1 MPAAEGWCDH
11 DIAAG
16 RLAAVEQLDLRANE
30 QPPRGPAAVRR
41 SLGHASQCRSSQ
53 PGSLPSRRVLRFVM
67 FFSVHKSKW
76 VEFAQLGYSQPLS
89 MRRLDY
95 LVDSVRRSFGDA
107 TNQLI
112 DYLGARPTLLS
123 GCSCDFHDGRCFVQ
137 AAKLSTRICATRCCP
152 YQQPRPQQALPAA
165 QGSHDRASQ
174 GRALSPECARLPNR
188 RRSGRTQRA
197 DALA

>member
-1 MPAAEGWCDH
+1 
-11 DIAAG
+11 
-16 RLAAVEQLDLRANE
+16 
-30 QPPRGPAAVRR
+30 
-41 SLGHASQCRSSQ
+41 
-53 PGSLPSRRVLRFVM
+53 M

-123 GCSCDFHDGRCFVQ
+123 GGSCAFHVYADLRDQMLSVPTAAPPGGLACSSGI
-137 AAKLSTRICATRCCP
+137 S
-152 YQQPRPQQALPAA
+152 
-165 QGSHDRASQ
+165 
-174 GRALSPECARLPNR
+174 
-188 RRSGRTQRA
+188 RSGVAGTGSISRVCQIA
-197 DALA
+197 E

>member
-1 MPAAEGWCDH
+1 
-11 DIAAG
+11 
-16 RLAAVEQLDLRANE
+16 
-30 QPPRGPAAVRR
+30 
-41 SLGHASQCRSSQ
+41 
-53 PGSLPSRRVLRFVM
+53 M

-112 DYLGARPTLLS
+112 DYLGARPSLLS
-123 GCSCDFHDGRCFVQ
+123 GGSCAFHDGGRCGFVQ
-137 AAKLSTRICATRCCP
+137 AARLSTRICAIRCCP
-152 YQQPRPQQALPAA
+152 SQQLRPQEALPAA
-165 QGSHDRASQ
+165 QGSHGRVSQ

-188 RRSGRTQRA
+188 RRFGRTQRA